1 VDTND
6 NYLVVFIILQNLL
19 GIDSVVPI
27 IMQVLIFCD
36 FGLKMPIYV
45 SLGILT
51 QRYKRLTL
59 KTPKSTVIEKTRR
72 LSH

>member
-19 GIDSVVPI
+19 GIDSAVPI

-36 FGLKMPIYV
+36 FGLKMPIYAPWAQF
-45 SLGILT
+45 LWGF
-51 QRYKRLTL
+51 
-59 KTPKSTVIEKTRR
+59 
-72 LSH
+72 